1 MGIILKGTHSRF
13 SSVYQNVKP
22 KTNNKSKGNSK
33 MKSEISRKFKKSASD
48 LDIRLLKKS
57 KKFILDIATF
67 IINKKM

>member
-22 KTNNKSKGNSK
+22 KTNKSKGNSK

-48 LDIRLLKKS
+48 LDIGLLKKS
-57 KKFILDIATF
+57 KKFILDTATS

>member
-1 MGIILKGTHSRF
+1 
-13 SSVYQNVKP
+13 
-22 KTNNKSKGNSK
+22 